1 MLIWGVLLGYP
12 VWRLVD
18 WLPMPYWASG
28 FLGFFLFL
36 TPLICRWPLRE
47 VRTSFARKVK
57 QVLEIPLGIIPVWW
71 VGTLALDVS
80 QRVWGLSDKDVLVW
94 LGLFLMLA
102 LLVGLWS
109 IRPALVTHRL
119 SLVNLTRPL
128 RIVQW
133 TDVHIGSRD
142 PEFLDLLVAQ
152 VNEIRPDLLTITGDF
167 IDQTGIT
174 LDQLAG
180 LQALSMPC
188 YFVTGNHE
196 RYEDLEAII
205 NRLEQ
210 LGVMVL
216 RGQAVL
222 ARDDVQIIG
231 IDDADRKDQ
240 LQRELRGIPLL
251 KERCN
256 ILLYHRPEGLEVA
269 DEYDIHLTLSGH
281 THAGQ
286 IVPFGYFVRRVF
298 PKLKGWSSTGGCK
311 HYVSE
316 GTGSWGPALRLGTR
330 SEVTLFEI
338 EPSIGA

>member
-1 MLIWGVLLGYP
+1 MLGVL
-12 VWRLVD
+12 
-18 WLPMPYWASG
+18 
-28 FLGFFLFL
+28 
-36 TPLICRWPLRE
+36 
-47 VRTSFARKVK
+47 
-57 QVLEIPLGIIPVWW
+57 II
-71 VGTLALDVS
+71 LAL
-80 QRVWGLSDKDVLVW
+80 
-94 LGLFLMLA
+94 A
-102 LLVGLWS
+102 VGLWS

-119 SLVNLTRPL
+119 NLANLTRPL

-142 PEFLDLLVAQ
+142 PVFLDHLVQQ
-152 VNEIRPDLLTITGDF
+152 VNEISPDLLMITGDF
-167 IDQTGIT
+167 IDQTGVT
-174 LDQLAG
+174 LDELAG
-180 LQALSMPC
+180 LRALSMPC

-196 RYEDLEAII
+196 RYEDLEEII

-210 LGVMVL
+210 LGVLVL

-231 IDDADRKDQ
+231 VDDSDQKDHLRRMLPDIS
-240 LQRELRGIPLL
+240 LQKKL
-251 KERCN
+251 CN

-298 PKLKGWSSTGGCK
+298 PKLKGWFRTGGCK

-338 EPSIGA
+338 EPSTGV